1 MECKKILF
9 VCPYP
14 FDEAPSQRFR
24 FEQYLTILKNEGYQ
38 YQLAPFLNLKA
49 WNLLYKSG
57 NSLQK
62 IFWLIFSFLKRFLLL
77 FKLQSYEFIFIH
89 REASPVGPP
98 FFEWVVRFIWKKK
111 IIYDFDDAIWL
122 EDPSEK
128 GSLKA
133 RLKWKSKVKSICKWS
148 HKASCG
154 NEYLAQFAM
163 NYNKQVILNPT
174 TIDTDYHKEIKNS
187 NSDKIVLGWTGTHS
201 TLPYLKNLLPV
212 LDELAKDYEFEL
224 LVISNQ
230 KPDFDVHYMRFLPW
244 RKPTE
249 IEDLNQLDIGI
260 MPLTDDIWSQGKCGF
275 KLLQY
280 MAIKKPIIASP
291 IGVNE
296 KILTESQA
304 GFSAE
309 TAKDWQLAIKNLLSD
324 TELRNDL
331 GENGRA
337 FIKEK
342 YSVYSNKSHFLS
354 LFE

>member
-1 MECKKILF
+1 
-9 VCPYP
+9 
-14 FDEAPSQRFR
+14 
-24 FEQYLTILKNEGYQ
+24 
-38 YQLAPFLNLKA
+38 
-49 WNLLYKSG
+49 
-57 NSLQK
+57 
-62 IFWLIFSFLKRFLLL
+62 
-77 FKLQSYEFIFIH
+77 
-89 REASPVGPP
+89 
-98 FFEWVVRFIWKKK
+98 
-111 IIYDFDDAIWL
+111 
-122 EDPSEK
+122 
-128 GSLKA
+128 
-133 RLKWKSKVKSICKWS
+133 
-148 HKASCG
+148 
-154 NEYLAQFAM
+154 
-163 NYNKQVILNPT
+163 
-174 TIDTDYHKEIKNS
+174 
-187 NSDKIVLGWTGTHS
+187 
-201 TLPYLKNLLPV
+201 
-212 LDELAKDYEFEL
+212 
-224 LVISNQ
+224 
-230 KPDFDVHYMRFLPW
+230 MRFLPW

-260 MPLTDDIWSQGKCGF
+260 MPLTDDIWSQGECGF